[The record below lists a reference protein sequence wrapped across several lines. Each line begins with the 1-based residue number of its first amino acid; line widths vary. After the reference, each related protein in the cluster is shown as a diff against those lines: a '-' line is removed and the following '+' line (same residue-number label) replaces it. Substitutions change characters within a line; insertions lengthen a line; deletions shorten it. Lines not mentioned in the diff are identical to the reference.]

1 MLKSVTLS
9 WLLQNPM
16 RSPDLAPAEKT
27 TKAAARIAIAGG
39 SVEERRGALRR
50 ARALATSLLVLM
62 LAIFIA
68 TSIGVKQWP
77 WLAYVRAF
85 AEAGMIGA
93 CADWFAVVALFRHPL
108 GIPIPH
114 TAIVANSKERI
125 GVAIGRFMANNFLS
139 PRVLAERIR
148 NVDISGWAARWIL
161 RGDNAHNVAQRAT
174 TSLNQALGALPR
186 EDLNA
191 FLSSAVRGGIE
202 SVPASPF
209 ASRLLSLLWA
219 HGEMQAVAEKLLAYA
234 SSALA
239 KNREAIR
246 SKVSR
251 RTSRLIPKWI
261 DGIVADKI
269 IDGVTRILD
278 EMREPNHP
286 WRIEMTSTVEQLIG
300 DLATKPDLIAK
311 GEELKAKLLATP
323 AVTGQIDALWV
334 RIENRLEA
342 PQTQAQ
348 LTRVIERLLTNIGQ
362 RIQDDERLRTGINRW
377 LRVAVLRTVAPRRT
391 EIAEFIRNVVENW
404 DTDTLT
410 ERIELTVGRDL
421 QFIRINGT
429 LVGGL
434 VGLVIFAISE
444 LF

>member
-1 MLKSVTLS
+1 MLNFPR
-9 WLLQNPM
+9 QNPM
-16 RSPDLAPAEKT
+16 RSPDLAPADTPAEP
-27 TKAAARIAIAGG
+27 AASFSVAGG
-39 SVEERRGALRR
+39 SVDVRRRALRR
-50 ARALATSLLVLM
+50 ARTLATSLLILM

-68 TSIGVKQWP
+68 SSIGAKHWP

-125 GVAIGRFMANNFLS
+125 GIAIGRFTANNFLS

-148 NVDISGWAARWIL
+148 DVDISGWVARWIL
-161 RGDNAHNVAQRAT
+161 RGDNARNVAQRAT
-174 TSLNQALGALPR
+174 SSLNQALAALPR

-191 FLSSAVRGGIE
+191 FLSGAVRGGIE
-202 SVPASPF
+202 NIPASAF

-219 HGEMQAVAEKLLAYA
+219 HGEMQALAERLLAWA
-234 SSALA
+234 STTLA
-239 KNREAIR
+239 KNREALR
-246 SKVSR
+246 AKVSK

-261 DGIVADKI
+261 DGIVADRI

-278 EMREPNHP
+278 EMREPDHP
-286 WRIEMTSTVEQLIG
+286 WRVEMTTTVERLIG
-300 DLATKPDLIAK
+300 DLATKPDMIEK
-311 GEELKAKLLATP
+311 GEELKTQLLATP

-334 RIENRLEA
+334 SIENRLEA
-342 PQTQAQ
+342 PETLAQ
-348 LTRVIERLLTNIGQ
+348 LTRVIERLLTGIAT
-362 RIQDDERLRTGINRW
+362 RIQNDDQLRNNINRW

-391 EIAEFIRNVVENW
+391 EIAQFIRNVVENW
-404 DTDTLT
+404 DTETLT

-421 QFIRINGT
+421 QYIRINGT
-429 LVGGL
+429 IVGGL
-434 VGLVIFAISE
+434 VGLIIFAVTQ
-444 LF
+444 LFP

>member
-1 MLKSVTLS
+1 
-9 WLLQNPM
+9 M
-16 RSPDLAPAEKT
+16 RSPDLAPPEKT
-27 TKAAARIAIAGG
+27 SKAAARLAIAGG
-39 SVEERRGALRR
+39 SVDERRRALRR
-50 ARALATSLLVLM
+50 ARTLATSLLVLM

-68 TSIGVKQWP
+68 TSIGVKHWP
-77 WLAYVRAF
+77 WLAYIRAF

-125 GVAIGRFMANNFLS
+125 GIAIGRFMANNFLS
-139 PRVLAERIR
+139 PKVLAERMR
-148 NVDISGWAARWIL
+148 DVDISGWAARWIL
-161 RGDNAHNVAQRAT
+161 RGDNANNIAQRAT
-174 TSLNQALGALPR
+174 SSLNQALVALPR

-191 FLSSAVRGGIE
+191 FLSGAVRGGIE
-202 SVPASPF
+202 NVPASAF

-219 HGEMQAVAEKLLAYA
+219 HGEMQALAEKLLDWA
-234 SSALA
+234 STTLA
-239 KNREAIR
+239 KNRETIR
-246 SKVSR
+246 NKVSR

-261 DGIVADKI
+261 DGMVADKI
-269 IDGVTRILD
+269 IDGVMRILD
-278 EMREPNHP
+278 EMREPSHP
-286 WRIEMTSTVEQLIG
+286 WRIEMTATVEQLIG
-300 DLATKPDLIAK
+300 DLAVKPEMIEK

-323 AVTGQIDALWV
+323 AVTSQIDALWV

-348 LTRVIERLLTNIGQ
+348 LTRVIERLLTNIGN
-362 RIQDDERLRTGINRW
+362 RIQDDENLRDSINRW

-404 DTDTLT
+404 DVETLT

-429 LVGGL
+429 IVGGL
-434 VGLVIFAISE
+434 VGLIIFVVTQ

>member
-1 MLKSVTLS
+1 MLD
-9 WLLQNPM
+9 
-16 RSPDLAPAEKT
+16 SPDFAPPEMTPKAAPE
-27 TKAAARIAIAGG
+27 AAARLAIAGG
-39 SVEERRGALRR
+39 SVDERRRALRR
-50 ARALATSLLVLM
+50 ARTLATSLLVLM

-68 TSIGVKQWP
+68 TSIGVKHWP

-125 GVAIGRFMANNFLS
+125 GIAIGRFMANNFLS
-139 PRVLAERIR
+139 PKVLAERMR
-148 NVDISGWAARWIL
+148 DVDISGWAARWIL
-161 RGDNAHNVAQRAT
+161 RGDNAKNVAQRAT
-174 TSLNQALGALPR
+174 SSLNQALTALPR

-191 FLSSAVRGGIE
+191 FLSGAVRGGIE
-202 SVPASPF
+202 NVPAAPF

-219 HGEMQAVAEKLLAYA
+219 HGEMQALAEKLLDWA
-234 SSALA
+234 STTLGN
-239 KNREAIR
+239 NRETIR
-246 SKVSR
+246 NKVSR

-261 DGIVADKI
+261 DGMVADKI
-269 IDGVTRILD
+269 IDGVMRILD
-278 EMREPNHP
+278 EMREPSHP

-300 DLATKPDLIAK
+300 DLAVKPEMIEK
-311 GEELKAKLLATP
+311 GEELKAKMLATP
-323 AVTGQIDALWV
+323 AVTSQIDALWV

-342 PQTQAQ
+342 PETQAQ
-348 LTRVIERLLTNIGQ
+348 LTRVIERLLNNIGN
-362 RIQDDERLRTGINRW
+362 RVQDDENLRTGINRW

-404 DTDTLT
+404 DVETLT

-429 LVGGL
+429 IVGGL
-434 VGLVIFAISE
+434 VGLIIFAVTQ
-444 LF
+444 FF